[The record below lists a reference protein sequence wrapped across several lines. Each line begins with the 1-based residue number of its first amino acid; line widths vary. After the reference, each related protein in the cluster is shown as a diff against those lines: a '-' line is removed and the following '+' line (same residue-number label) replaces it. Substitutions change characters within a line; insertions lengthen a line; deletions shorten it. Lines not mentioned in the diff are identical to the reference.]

1 MATVTNLPPV
11 SQQVFSTAFLALGY
25 QPTVER
31 LYWQVLQLS
40 GERLG
45 AAAASLFRTPEQLR
59 EDLGPLLRHGV
70 VQVEGDVLTVAP
82 PPLALTQLVRRQAAA
97 TADAARRLEELA
109 QVIPRIYGPAE
120 VSGAAEH
127 GDIHD
132 GSVVDLCAG
141 WLAESRGDLLW
152 LRPDQ
157 WSLDHE
163 PALVEIVRRAT
174 AAGRRS
180 RAIYPA
186 RVLTDAPDVLRA
198 RIGAGEEVR
207 LAATVPVRMLV
218 MGDAH
223 ALVPDVGDLGA
234 RRLVVR
240 QRGVVAMLTTLFD
253 QLWSSA
259 VAVPELESGAR
270 PDVRRMIL
278 QQLAAGESDERIA
291 RTLGISLRTVR
302 RRIASLL
309 IELGVDTRFQAGVEA
324 VRRGWL

>member
-1 MATVTNLPPV
+1 MASVTNVPLV
-11 SQQVFSTAFLALGY
+11 SQQVFSSAFLALGY
-25 QPTVER
+25 QPDVER
-31 LYWQVLQLS
+31 LYWDVLRLS

-45 AAAASLFRTPEQLR
+45 SAAASLFRTPEQLR
-59 EDLGPLLRHGV
+59 ADLGPLLRHGV
-70 VQVEGDVLTVAP
+70 VQVDGDVLTVAP

-109 QVIPRIYGPAE
+109 QVIPRIYGGQAGGAGGGEAE
-120 VSGAAEH
+120 IHE
-127 GDIHD
+127 GD
-132 GSVVDLCAG
+132 VVELCAR
-141 WLAESRGDLLW
+141 WLAESSGDLLW

-163 PALVEIVRRAT
+163 PDLVDLVRQAT
-174 AAGRRS
+174 AQGRRS

-198 RIGAGEEVR
+198 RIGAGEQVR
-207 LAATVPVRMLV
+207 LAATVPTRMLV
-218 MGDAH
+218 MGETH
-223 ALVPDVGDLGA
+223 ALVPDVSDLGV

-240 QRGVVAMLTTLFD
+240 QTGVVRMLVTLFEE
-253 QLWSSA
+253 LWSGA
-259 VAVPELESGAR
+259 VATPDGRAR